1 MKNYYLL
8 IVTVL
13 TAFSFGCQKAAM
25 KEQEAAKPVKVKEV
39 ESFSSPKGNR
49 YSASIRPNTQV
60 VVGFKVGGY
69 VETITTVTDVNGMPR
84 SLQAGD
90 IVHRGQVLAQL
101 RRSDYQTKVNQAE
114 AQKGEVQKNVNTTKA
129 QMNEMDSS
137 ISINKSQ
144 LAEAETSLEQ
154 AKTDFN
160 RAQNLY
166 NAQSMTKKD
175 FDNAK
180 TNLEMAERRV
190 NTARASLRTAQEK
203 LKTMQSQIDQVQAKI
218 KTVDATIEETKI
230 PLQDTTLRAPFTAII
245 LERKVEAGSLVAPNA
260 SAFVLADT
268 TSVKAVFGVPDIEL
282 QTLKLG
288 QVLAL
293 TTDALPNQEFSG
305 RVSRIAPSADQNSRV
320 FEVEVTIPN
329 LQNLLK
335 SGMIASLELM
345 SEKTG
350 EMTNVVPLSAVV
362 RSKNNAGSYAIFVA
376 QEIDGIQVVR
386 SREVALGETYGNT
399 VAVTKGLQKGEKVVI
414 NGATFLADGEKVQII
429 P

>member
-13 TAFSFGCQKAAM
+13 TVFSFGCQKAEM
-25 KEQEAAKPVKVKEV
+25 KEQAAKPVKVKEV
-39 ESFSSPKGNR
+39 ETFESQKGNR

-69 VETITTVTDVNGMPR
+69 VERITTVTDVNGMRR

-90 IVHRGQVLAQL
+90 IVRQGQVLAQL

-129 QMNEMDSS
+129 QFNEMESS
-137 ISINKSQ
+137 VSINRSQ
-144 LAEAETSLEQ
+144 VAEAETSLEQ
-154 AKTDFN
+154 AKIDFN

-180 TNLEMAERRV
+180 TNLEIAERRV
-190 NTARASLRTAQEK
+190 NTARASLKTAQEK
-203 LKTMQSQIDQVQAKI
+203 VKTMQSQIDQVQAKI
-218 KTVDATIEETKI
+218 KTTDVAIEEAKI
-230 PLQDTTLRAPFTAII
+230 PLQDTTLRAPFTAVI

-268 TSVKAVFGVPDIEL
+268 TLVKAVFGVPDIEL

-293 TTDALPNQEFSG
+293 TTEVLPNQEFSG

-335 SGMIASLELM
+335 SGMIASLEMM
-345 SEKTG
+345 SKKTG
-350 EMTNVVPLSAVV
+350 EANNVVPLSAVV
-362 RSKNNAGSYAIFVA
+362 RSKNDANNYAVFVA
-376 QEIDGIQVVR
+376 QEINSVQIVH
-386 SREVALGETYGNT
+386 SREVVLGETYGNT
-399 VAVTKGLQKGEKVVI
+399 VAVTKGVQKGEKVVI
-414 NGATFLADGEKVQII
+414 SGATFLDDGEKVQII